1 MRAFVMPVYNYINPA
16 FEAFVMIYYVITSKH
31 LKIYPRCFNLY
42 ISYFTSITIK
52 LYFATSIYSVITT
65 FYLPLIIQYVD
76 KI

>member
-1 MRAFVMPVYNYINPA
+1 MPAYNYINPA
-16 FEAFVMIYYVITSKH
+16 FEAFSMIYYVIMSKH

>member
-1 MRAFVMPVYNYINPA
+1 
-16 FEAFVMIYYVITSKH
+16 MIYYVIMSKH

-65 FYLPLIIQYVD
+65 FNLPLIIQYVD